1 MNIFDRSDASRP
13 ASENQFRH
21 AHGLATRQGLDMEVL
36 CTLEFKK
43 EFADLITRESSQLI
57 ERFN

>member
-1 MNIFDRSDASRP
+1 MNIFDRSDASCP

-21 AHGLATRQGLDMEVL
+21 AHGLAARQGLDVDIL

-43 EFADLITRESSQLI
+43 EFADLTTRESSQLI
-57 ERFN
+57 ERLN